1 MSTPNPAQRR
11 ALASMVLAA
20 STMVGIAMHETF
32 RSNAYMPTPHDVPT
46 YGFGTTKGVK
56 LGDKITPERALQRLE
71 LELDTVYVA
80 GVKNC
85 IKVPMHDYEFGASVS
100 LTYNIGVKAFCE
112 STIAKKFN
120 AGDYAGACAGFTA
133 WNKQGGKVLNGLTKR
148 RAEERK
154 ICNGQ
159 G

>member
-1 MSTPNPAQRR
+1 VSTQTPSQRK
-11 ALASMVLAA
+11 AVASMVLAA

-56 LGDKITPERALQRLE
+56 LGDKITPERAMQRLE
-71 LELDTVYVA
+71 SELDTVYVA

-120 AGDYAGACAGFTA
+120 AGDYVGACAGFSA
-133 WNKQGGKVLNGLTKR
+133 WNEQAGKVLRGLTKR

-154 ICNGQ
+154 ICEG